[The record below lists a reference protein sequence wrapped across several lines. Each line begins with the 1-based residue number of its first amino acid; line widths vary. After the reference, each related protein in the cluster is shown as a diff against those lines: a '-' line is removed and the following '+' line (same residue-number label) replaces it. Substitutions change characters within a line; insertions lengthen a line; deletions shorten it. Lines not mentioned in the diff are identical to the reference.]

1 MMNRTHIRQFAVVL
15 AALSLALGAQPA
27 MAQAYPAKPIR
38 LILPLSTGSTG
49 DVVARILSGPMG
61 KALGQPLVVENLPGA
76 GGVTGTQQ
84 LVRAPKDGYT
94 IAVITNNHVI
104 NPSIYKSIPYDTL
117 KDITPITVIGNSPLV
132 LVVNPGVAAKNTQE
146 LIALA
151 KARPGAL
158 NYGSAGNGTVLH
170 LAGVL
175 FATEAGIDIRHVP
188 YKGTGPLV
196 NDLLGGQVEMG
207 IVGLPSVV
215 GQVKSGRL
223 RAIGVTTAKRAAV
236 MPEIPTLAESGLPN
250 YNFEAWIAFVGAAG
264 LPQAIVDRI
273 YAETKAALAL
283 KEVQDAFAAQGLV
296 VVASTPEHTAQFF
309 QSELDKHTKLV
320 KKSGAALD

>member
-1 MMNRTHIRQFAVVL
+1 MTICTHVRRLTLILGTLAFAF
-15 AALSLALGAQPA
+15 GAQLA
-27 MAQAYPAKPIR
+27 MAQAYPARPIR
-38 LILPLSTGSTG
+38 VILPLSPGSTG

-61 KALGQPLVVENLPGA
+61 KALGQPLVIENLPGA

-94 IAVITNNHVI
+94 IALITSNHVI
-104 NPSIYKSIPYDTL
+104 NASIYKSIPYDTL

-132 LVVNPGVAAKNTQE
+132 LVVNPRVAAKTTQE

-158 NYGSAGNGTVLH
+158 NYGSAGNGSVLH

-196 NDLLGGQVEMG
+196 NDLLGGQIEMG
-207 IVGLPSVV
+207 ILGLPSVV

-223 RAIGVTTAKRAAV
+223 RAIAVTTAKRAAV

-250 YNFEAWIAFVGAAG
+250 YNFEPWIAFIGPAG

-273 YAETKAALAL
+273 YAETKAALASR
-283 KEVQDAFAAQGLV
+283 EVQDAFAAQGLV
-296 VVASTPEHTAQFF
+296 AVDSTPAHSVEFF
-309 QSELDKHTKLV
+309 QSELDKHTRLV
-320 KKSGAALD
+320 KQSGAALD